1 SFWLEGE
8 NVKAVK
14 WFGAG
19 DVRVGLADEPKL
31 RSDSD
36 ALVRPT
42 SACICGTDLH
52 VYKGELTSVP
62 GSILGHEFMGIV
74 EEVGPAVKGFRPG
87 DRVISSCWVADGA
100 CWYCR
105 HGYYT
110 QCMNIN
116 IYGMGPVYGESL
128 DGAFAELVRVPYADT
143 VLIPA
148 PENVP
153 DEKLVTVG
161 DSLATGFEAVVNAG
175 MKPGDF
181 VVVIGCGPVGLYC
194 GMFAQLLGASTVV
207 AADVVHERLAA
218 AEKLG
223 FVAVDAAETDV
234 ADEVREM
241 TDGVG
246 ADFVVEAVGRTV
258 EPLLKAIETV
268 RRKGTVSVVGY
279 HLHEYT
285 IPSGMLWLTE
295 KRLVFS
301 IGDPIRNGETL
312 TKYVK
317 HNRIDPSKII
327 THRIT
332 LEEVPQGFEMF
343 AKKQALKVF
352 VKI

>member
-1 SFWLEGE
+1 M
-8 NVKAVK
+8 KAVK

-19 DVRVGLADEPKL
+19 DVRVEEAEKPKI
-31 RSDSD
+31 RNDTD

-52 VYKGELTSVP
+52 VYRGELLSVP
-62 GSILGHEFMGIV
+62 GTVMGHEFVGVV
-74 EEVGPAVKGFRPG
+74 EEVGPSVKRFKPG
-87 DRVISSCWVADGA
+87 DRVISSCWIADGT

-110 QCMNIN
+110 QCVNIN

-175 MKPGDF
+175 MRPGDF
-181 VVVIGCGPVGLYC
+181 VAVIGCGPVGLYS
-194 GMFAQLLGASTVV
+194 GMFARLLGASTVL
-207 AADVVHERLAA
+207 AADVVPERLAVAEELGFAAVNA
-218 AEKLG
+218 AEK
-223 FVAVDAAETDV
+223 DV
-234 ADEVREM
+234 ADEVRNM

-246 ADFVVEAVGRTV
+246 ADLVVEAVGRSV
-258 EPLLKAIETV
+258 EPLLKAVETA

-279 HLHEYT
+279 HLHEYS
-285 IPSGMLWLTE
+285 IPSGMLWLAE
-295 KRLVFS
+295 KKLIFS
-301 IGDPIRNGETL
+301 IGDPIRNGETI
-312 TKYVK
+312 TRYIQ

-327 THRIT
+327 THRIK